1 MTVFV
6 HLLVSIVA
14 SEEIAVRLTDAPLE
28 VNCLVTLA
36 TFRIFSVFVIFFNF
50 TISCL
55 HVGSF
60 LFIIEVFW
68 ACWIC
73 G

>member
-36 TFRIFSVFVIFFNF
+36 TFRIFYLS
-50 TISCL
+50 
-55 HVGSF
+55 
-60 LFIIEVFW
+60 LFSLV
-68 ACWIC
+68 
-73 G
+73 